1 MGIERGHAA
10 GVGNSVTQRPGGG
23 KGAVAQGAAAGGDF
37 LAMLAALADGLTG
50 SDALALA
57 AGDAAQADAVA
68 DGKAGRR
75 GDPRGDA
82 WTQDGAGAAGADG
95 SAGAAAAAMAALLAA
110 GAAVAAGSPV
120 AGVVAGA
127 EAVARLADVAA
138 AAMAQGDAAPG
149 RAPAAGGRPA
159 GADALAAATEPA
171 PSGPMADAALAVAA
185 GHGPT
190 VDAALAVAAGQGPTA
205 GTTNAWTTGTV
216 IDTAT
221 IGAASAPTGAV
232 IDTATGGA
240 ASGAASG
247 AAGALT
253 GAAAGATG
261 AAATAQD
268 AAALRAVANAQPA
281 EHHPAYASVFEQ
293 LKSRLAAQEAAG
305 TSPAASRAQAA
316 AQELRQS
323 ERMLGPRAV
332 AQALSAETSA
342 LQAGAADAS
351 TFGPGAARG
360 ARGGVLDGATSR
372 TEGAWAAPEFTPTVQ
387 YDAGLGGVQ
396 AAAPMADGDAVPL
409 AEQLR
414 YWLSQGVTSAEWTV
428 AGDADPVQ
436 VSLSLQGNEATITF
450 RSEQAGT
457 RELLAGSA
465 DQLRDLLQRE
475 GLVLSGM
482 TVGAEGSGARG
493 QQPGGEHTAP
503 HSGMPRRAAT
513 GAGTGPAQAVAT
525 MPAAAARSTGGGVDL
540 FV

>member
-1 MGIERGHAA
+1 MSIERGHAA

-23 KGAVAQGAAAGGDF
+23 KGAAAPGAAAGGDF

-50 SDALALA
+50 GDALALA

-82 WTQDGAGAAGADG
+82 WTEDGASAADG
-95 SAGAAAAAMAALLAA
+95 SAGAAAMAALLAA

-127 EAVARLADVAA
+127 EAVVKLADVAA
-138 AAMAQGDAAPG
+138 AAMAPGDAAPG

-159 GADALAAATEPA
+159 GADALPAAAESTFPGSTADPA
-171 PSGPMADAALAVAA
+171 PAAAA
-185 GHGPT
+185 GH
-190 VDAALAVAAGQGPTA
+190 GPTA
-205 GTTNAWTTGTV
+205 GTTNAWTTGT
-216 IDTAT
+216 AT
-221 IGAASAPTGAV
+221 
-232 IDTATGGA
+232 DTATGGA
-240 ASGAASG
+240 AGATTSGATGATTGAGAG
-247 AAGALT
+247 AAGA
-253 GAAAGATG
+253 AAAAP
-261 AAATAQD
+261 D
-268 AAALRAVANAQPA
+268 AAALRAAANGQAA
-281 EHHPAYASVFEQ
+281 EYHPAYASVFEQ
-293 LKSRLAAQEAAG
+293 LKSRLAAQDAAG
-305 TSPAASRAQAA
+305 TSLAAARAQAA
-316 AQELRQS
+316 VQELRQT

-332 AQALSAETSA
+332 AQALAAETSA
-342 LQAGAADAS
+342 QQAGAADAP
-351 TFGPGAARG
+351 TFGSGPARAARG
-360 ARGGVLDGATSR
+360 SLQDGATSR

-414 YWLSQGVTSAEWTV
+414 YWLSQGVTNAEWTV

-436 VSLSLQGNEATITF
+436 VSLSLQGNEASITF

-482 TVGAEGSGARG
+482 SVGAEGSGARG
-493 QQPGGEHTAP
+493 QQPGGGDTGP
-503 HSGMPRRAAT
+503 RTGMPRRAAT
-513 GAGTGPAQAVAT
+513 TPAPAITTV
-525 MPAAAARSTGGGVDL
+525 PAAAARSTGGGVDL

>member
-1 MGIERGHAA
+1 MSIERGHAA
-10 GVGNSVTQRPGGG
+10 GVGSSVTQRPGGG
-23 KGAVAQGAAAGGDF
+23 KGAAAPGAAAGGDF

-50 SDALALA
+50 GDAPALA

-68 DGKAGRR
+68 HGKAGRR

-82 WTQDGAGAAGADG
+82 WTEDGASAADG
-95 SAGAAAAAMAALLAA
+95 SAGAAAMAALLAA

-120 AGVVAGA
+120 ASVVAGA
-127 EAVARLADVAA
+127 EAVAKLADVAA
-138 AAMAQGDAAPG
+138 AAMAPGDAAPG
-149 RAPAAGGRPA
+149 RAHAAGPPA
-159 GADALAAATEPA
+159 GADALAAAAKPTFPG
-171 PSGPMADAALAVAA
+171 STADPALAAAA
-185 GHGPT
+185 GH
-190 VDAALAVAAGQGPTA
+190 GPTA
-205 GTTNAWTTGTV
+205 GTTNAFTTGTTTGTT

-221 IGAASAPTGAV
+221 SGAAGVT
-232 IDTATGGA
+232 TGGA
-240 ASGAASG
+240 AGATTGAVAG
-247 AAGALT
+247 AAGA
-253 GAAAGATG
+253 AAAAP
-261 AAATAQD
+261 D
-268 AAALRAVANAQPA
+268 AAALRAAANGQTA

-293 LKSRLAAQEAAG
+293 LKSRLAAQDAAG
-305 TSPAASRAQAA
+305 TSLAAARAQAA
-316 AQELRQS
+316 VQELRQT

-332 AQALSAETSA
+332 AQALAAETSA
-342 LQAGAADAS
+342 QQAGAADAP
-351 TFGPGAARG
+351 TFGSGPARAARG
-360 ARGGVLDGATSR
+360 SLQDGATSR

-414 YWLSQGVTSAEWTV
+414 YWLSQGVTNAEWTV

-436 VSLSLQGNEATITF
+436 VSVSLQGNEASITF

-457 RELLAGSA
+457 RELLAGTA

-493 QQPGGEHTAP
+493 QQPGGGDTGP
-503 HSGMPRRAAT
+503 RTGMPRRAAT
-513 GAGTGPAQAVAT
+513 TPAPAITTV
-525 MPAAAARSTGGGVDL
+525 PAAAARSTGGGVDL

>member
-1 MGIERGHAA
+1 MSIERGHAA
-10 GVGNSVTQRPGGG
+10 GVANNVTQRPGGG
-23 KGAVAQGAAAGGDF
+23 KGAAAQGAAAGGDF
-37 LAMLAALADGLTG
+37 LSMLAALADGLTSG
-50 SDALALA
+50 DALALA

-127 EAVARLADVAA
+127 EAVAKLADVAA

-159 GADALAAATEPA
+159 GADALAAAAESTFL
-171 PSGPMADAALAVAA
+171 GPTADAALAVAA

-190 VDAALAVAAGQGPTA
+190 A
-205 GTTNAWTTGTV
+205 GTANALTTGT
-216 IDTAT
+216 AT
-221 IGAASAPTGAV
+221 
-232 IDTATGGA
+232 DTATGGA
-240 ASGAASG
+240 AGVTTSG
-247 AAGALT
+247 AAGATT
-253 GAAAGATG
+253 GAAAGAMG
-261 AAATAQD
+261 AAAAAPD
-268 AAALRAVANAQPA
+268 AAALRAAGNGQAA

-293 LKSRLAAQEAAG
+293 LKSRLAAQDAAG

-316 AQELRQS
+316 AQELRQT
-323 ERMLGPRAV
+323 ERMLGPRAT
-332 AQALSAETSA
+332 AQALAAETPA
-342 LQAGAADAS
+342 LQLGAADS
-351 TFGPGAARG
+351 PTFGSGTARG

-396 AAAPMADGDAVPL
+396 AAAPMADGDAGPL

-414 YWLSQGVTSAEWTV
+414 YWLSQGVTSAEWTM

-436 VSLSLQGNEATITF
+436 VSLSLQGNEASITF

-457 RELLAGSA
+457 RELLAGTA

-482 TVGAEGSGARG
+482 TVGAEGSSARG
-493 QQPGGEHTAP
+493 QQPGGDHTAP
-503 HSGMPRRAAT
+503 HSAMPRRVAS
-513 GAGTGPAQAVAT
+513 GAGTGTGPAQ
-525 MPAAAARSTGGGVDL
+525 AAAARSTGGGVDL